1 MTCLL
6 RHSVTLVNEWQSLY
20 HSQYKVLCEKFL
32 GLWLLNHWK
41 MCVIYKKWC
50 SKFPRRGRKS
60 KIQNPIIDDWK
71 IVHRPTLAM
80 HLKRFLL
87 SVRQK
92 VITWEFCK
100 LKVKPI
106 VCFVMIQCIFLP
118 WTYHQC
124 RINLTTKSRN
134 QVAYFSYVTPVVIWS
149 KNVTIPAFLYF
160 VEWTWVFCFLKYWIV
175 ARFVVVS

>member
-1 MTCLL
+1 MSFTDSDVQNFLKGEENPKSNNWQLKDCPQADFGYAPEKIS
-6 RHSVTLVNEWQSLY
+6 SVC
-20 HSQYKVLCEKFL
+20 KA
-32 GLWLLNHWK
+32 
-41 MCVIYKKWC
+41 
-50 SKFPRRGRKS
+50 KS
-60 KIQNPIIDDWK
+60 HYLQ
-71 IVHRPTLAM
+71 
-80 HLKRFLL
+80 
-87 SVRQK
+87 
-92 VITWEFCK
+92 EFCK